1 MRRPEDIRYCN
12 EFKPEYVGMIMT
24 PGFKRSVD
32 LETARSLKAELDP
45 DILMTGVYVN
55 EPAENITAA
64 VSEGLIDMIQLH
76 GKEDNDYIRELRAQ
90 NPGVPIIKAF
100 KLEGHADIRQVIVS
114 EADFV
119 LLDSGTGTGKVFDW
133 SLLHLLPEHIYDRCF
148 LAGGLNYLNVE
159 EALANF
165 MPFAVDTSSGT
176 ETDGVK
182 HRGKIRDFV
191 NTVRKASVF

>member
-1 MRRPEDIRYCN
+1 D
-12 EFKPEYVGMIMT
+12 YVGMIMS

-32 LETARSLKAELDP
+32 IDTARSLKAALDP
-45 DILMTGVYVN
+45 DIPMTGVYVN
-55 EPAENITAA
+55 EPIENITAA

-76 GKEDNDYIRELRAQ
+76 GKEDNGCIRELRAQ
-90 NPGVPIIKAF
+90 NPGIPVIKAF
-100 KLEGHADIRQVIVS
+100 KLETHADIRQVIVS

-133 SLLHLLPEHIYDRCF
+133 SLLQLIPERMHDRCF

-159 EALANF
+159 EAIENF
-165 MPFAVDTSSGT
+165 MPFAVDTSSGI

-191 NTVRKASVF
+191 NTVRKASKI